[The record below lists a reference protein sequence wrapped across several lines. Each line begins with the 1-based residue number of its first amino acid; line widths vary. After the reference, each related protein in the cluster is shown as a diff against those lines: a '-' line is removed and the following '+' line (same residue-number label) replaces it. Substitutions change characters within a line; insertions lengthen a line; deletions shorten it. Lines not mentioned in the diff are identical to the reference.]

1 MHIKQGLV
9 PTILG
14 TAVAAAGIALKDT
27 IPRPYC
33 GGMVGFGLA
42 NIVMGS
48 ADMISS
54 MNSSNK
60 LEHQF
65 DKVLNTFK

>member
-14 TAVAAAGIALKDT
+14 TAVAAAGFALKDT
-27 IPRPYC
+27 IPKPYS

-48 ADMISS
+48 ADMIGS
-54 MNSSNK
+54 MSPSNK
-60 LEHQF
+60 LANQF
-65 DKVLNTFK
+65 DKVINSFK

>member
-14 TAVAAAGIALKDT
+14 TAVAAAGFALKDT
-27 IPRPYC
+27 IPKPYS
-33 GGMVGFGLA
+33 GGMVGFGIA

-48 ADMISS
+48 AGMIGS
-54 MNSSNK
+54 MNSSHK
-60 LEHQF
+60 LSNQF
-65 DKVLNTFK
+65 EKVLNTFK

>member
-1 MHIKQGLV
+1 MHIKEGLV

-14 TAVAAAGIALKDT
+14 TAVAAAGFALKDT
-27 IPRPYC
+27 IPKPYS

-48 ADMISS
+48 ADMIGS

-60 LEHQF
+60 ATSQF
-65 DKVLNTFK
+65 NKVLNSFK